1 MPEMQKQ
8 KGETAGYFFSN
19 DYVQQ
24 VLTSHGVFSSSGILD
39 V

>member
-8 KGETAGYFFSN
+8 KGKTAGYFFSN
-19 DYVQQ
+19 DYFQQ
-24 VLTSHGVFSSSGILD
+24 VLTPHGVFSSTCIAD